1 MAWYDLFSNFYD
13 QSLESLYAEGR
24 QAAAAALRLA
34 PGLTV
39 LDCPCGTGQSFDGLA
54 PPLLPGG
61 LLVGVDVSAGML
73 RRGRARAEA
82 RHFSHVQLVELSVL
96 ELTSAQLPVPLFD
109 RVQVFLGLSA
119 FPDWRAAFARL
130 WSVLKP
136 GGRMVV
142 VDVFSAKLSLQGRL
156 VNLIARADIRR
167 PTWEPLQEV
176 AGDFTRTELT
186 YRKQHGG
193 QLFLATGVK
202 PAGAAVSAG

>member
-1 MAWYDLFSNFYD
+1 MAWYDVFSSFYD
-13 QSLESLYAEGR
+13 RSLESLYAEGR
-24 QAAAAALRLA
+24 KSAAAALELK

-61 LLVGVDVSAGML
+61 LLVGVDLSAGML
-73 RRGRARAEA
+73 RRSRERALA

-96 ELTSAQLPVPLFD
+96 ELSSAKLPVPKFD

-119 FPDWRAAFARL
+119 FPSWEAAFARL

-142 VDVFSAKLSLQGRL
+142 VDVFSEELSLQGHL
-156 VNLIARADIRR
+156 VNLVARADIRR
-167 PTWEPLQEV
+167 RTWEPLQKV
-176 AGDFTRTELT
+176 AEDFKRTDLT

-202 PAGAAVSAG
+202 PASAQLSAG